1 MTTSQQGSQTQF
13 QYCNMSEQLEQI
25 WIQDRRESITLI
37 NAKRRD
43 QIALYKWTFIHSR
56 LYPHRS

>member
-43 QIALYKWTFIHSR
+43 QIALYK
-56 LYPHRS
+56 